1 MAYLGQG
8 NNNVVELRNTRFR
21 YTATEGQTSFTGADA
36 NGTSLVNIDSGSAV
50 FLNGSRLSI
59 DGDYTVAGGNTLTLT
74 TAAYLND
81 IIEIVEITQVTVTDA
96 GGAAKRSG
104 DTFTGNA
111 IAPDFRMNRSTQATD
126 TSAVKR
132 SESPWLGSN
141 SIIRTNAQNIAENIT
156 IDSSTNGMSAGP
168 IEIDSGYTVTVNG
181 EWSIV

>member
-8 NNNVVELRNTRFR
+8 NNNVVELRNTRYR
-21 YTATEGQTSFTGADA
+21 YVATEGQTVFTGADG
-36 NGTSLVNIDSGSAV
+36 NGSTLINMDSASHV
-50 FLNGSRLSI
+50 FLNGAKLSP
-59 DGDYTVAGGNTLTLT
+59 DGDFTTNGSNVVLS

-81 IIEIVEITQVTVTDA
+81 ILEIVEITRVTVTDA

-111 IAPDFRMNRSTQATD
+111 IAPDFRMNRSSQATN

-132 SESPWLGSN
+132 SEAPWVGSN
-141 SIIRTNAQNIAENIT
+141 SIIRTNSQNIAENIT

-168 IEIDSGYTVTVNG
+168 IQIDSGYTVTVNG

>member
-8 NNNVVELRNTRFR
+8 NNNVVELRNTRYR
-21 YTATEGQTSFTGADA
+21 YVATEGQTVFTGADG
-36 NGTSLVNIDSGSAV
+36 NGSTLINMDSASHV
-50 FLNGSRLSI
+50 FLNGAKLSP
-59 DGDYTVAGGNTLTLT
+59 DGDFTTNGSNVVLS

-81 IIEIVEITQVTVTDA
+81 ILEIVEITRVTVTDA

-111 IAPDFRMNRSTQATD
+111 IAPDFRMNRSSQATN

-132 SESPWLGSN
+132 SEAPWVGSN

>member
-8 NNNVVELRNTRFR
+8 NNNVIELRNTRYR
-21 YTATEGQTSFTGADA
+21 YVATEGQTVFTGADG
-36 NGTSLVNIDSGSAV
+36 NGSSLINMDSASHV
-50 FLNGSRLSI
+50 FLNGAKLSP
-59 DGDYTVAGGNTLTLT
+59 DGDFTTNGSNVVLS

-81 IIEIVEITQVTVTDA
+81 ILEIVEVTRVTVTDA

-111 IAPDFRMNRSTQATD
+111 IAPDFRMNRTSQATN
-126 TSAVKR
+126 TSAVMR
-132 SESPWLGSN
+132 SESPWVGSN
-141 SIIRTNAQNIAENIT
+141 SIIRTNSQNITENIT
-156 IDSSTNGMSAGP
+156 IESSTNGMSAGP

>member
-141 SIIRTNAQNIAENIT
+141 SIIRSKTRRQKHF
-156 IDSSTNGMSAGP
+156 
-168 IEIDSGYTVTVNG
+168 
-181 EWSIV
+181 